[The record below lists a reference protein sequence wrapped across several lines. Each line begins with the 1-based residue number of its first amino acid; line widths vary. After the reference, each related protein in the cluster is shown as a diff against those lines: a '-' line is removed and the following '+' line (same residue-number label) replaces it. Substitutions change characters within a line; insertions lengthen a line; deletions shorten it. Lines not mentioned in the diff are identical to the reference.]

1 MFTLRFMSL
10 FEDSE
15 EVENVIAA
23 PHYDVYTHR
32 NGRKTVCTYKDH
44 TSTDGVERTVMSDN
58 LAKELAAKD
67 NLEPLPNYYHVC
79 YVENLAGKT
88 IDKISTK

>member
-44 TSTDGVERTVMSDN
+44 TSTDGVERHVMSDT
-58 LAKELAAKD
+58 LAKKLAWED
-67 NLEPLPNYYHVC
+67 QYPDYYHVC

-88 IDKISTK
+88 ISKISTK